1 MTVHL
6 LEPEAA
12 DDRQLVARLTDLIN
26 AVYATAESGMWSDGS
41 ARTSTD
47 EVAGL
52 IRGGEIAVA
61 TREGEIVGAVRLQDV
76 AADVAEFGMLVADP
90 QQRGSGIG
98 RDLLDY
104 AEASARERGMRAM
117 QLELLVPREWS
128 HPSKEFLRDWYGRRG
143 YRLVRTGHLEEAY
156 PQLAPLLATPCDF
169 EIHHK
174 PLTTSSPRR

>member
-6 LEPEAA
+6 LDPEAA
-12 DDRQLVARLTDLIN
+12 DDGELVERLTDLIN
-26 AVYATAESGMWSDGS
+26 AVYATAESGLWSDGS
-41 ARTSTD
+41 ARTSAS

-61 TREGEIVGAVRLQDV
+61 TREGEVVGAVRLQDV
-76 AADVAEFGMLVADP
+76 AGDVAEFGMLVADP
-90 QQRGSGIG
+90 EQRARGIG
-98 RDLLDY
+98 RELLDF
-104 AEASARERGMRAM
+104 AEESARERGMRTM

-143 YRLVRTGHLEEAY
+143 YRLVRTGHLDEAY
-156 PQLAPLLATPCDF
+156 PHLAPLLATECDF

-174 PLTTSSPRR
+174 PL

>member
-1 MTVHL
+1 MTVHV

-12 DDRQLVARLTDLIN
+12 DDPELVERLTDLIN
-26 AVYATAESGMWSDGS
+26 RVYATAEAGLWRDGS
-41 ARTSTD
+41 ARTTPE

-61 TREGEIVGAVRLQDV
+61 TREGELVGAVRLQDV
-76 AADVAEFGMLVADP
+76 ADDVSEFGMLVADP
-90 QQRGSGIG
+90 DRRNRGIG
-98 RDLLDY
+98 RALLDF
-104 AEASARERGMRAM
+104 AEDRGRARGMRAM

-143 YRLVRTGHLEEAY
+143 YRLVRTGRLDEAY
-156 PQLAPLLATPCDF
+156 PHLAPLLATPCDF

-174 PLTTSSPRR
+174 AL